1 MMNDATRSRMG
12 RHLTPDEARAMQKKS
27 AESRCK
33 FSRVREELSKALA
46 ETDTR
51 GKTKLEKLVGV
62 VMKEALKGD
71 VRFIELVFRV
81 LGMNDKNQDENENNT
96 LYVEFIESGIKP
108 AHSEQE
114 VIEREH
120 LQEYYN

>member
-12 RHLTPDEARAMQKKS
+12 RKLTPDEARAMQKKS

-33 FSRVREELSKALA
+33 FSRVRDELSKALS

-62 VMKEALKGD
+62 VMKEAMKGD

-81 LGMNDKNQDENENNT
+81 MGMNDKNQQEEPQA
-96 LYVEFIESGIKP
+96 LEIHFIESGIKP

-120 LQEYYN
+120 LQDYYN

>member
-1 MMNDATRSRMG
+1 MMNDATRSQMG
-12 RHLTPDEARAMQKKS
+12 RKLTTDEARAMQKKS

>member
-1 MMNDATRSRMG
+1 MMNEATRTKMG
-12 RHLTPDEARAMQKKS
+12 RTLTTEEARAMQRKS
-27 AESRCK
+27 AEARCK
-33 FSRVREELSKALA
+33 FSRIRDELSKALS

-51 GKTKLEKLVGV
+51 GKTKLEKLIAV

-71 VRFIELVFRV
+71 ARFIELVFRV
-81 LGMNDKNQDENENNT
+81 LGMNDKNQEEQPQA
-96 LYVEFIESGIKP
+96 LEIHFIESGIKP

-120 LQEYYN
+120 LQDYYN

>member
-1 MMNDATRSRMG
+1 MMNDATRTKMG
-12 RHLTPDEARAMQKKS
+12 RTLTTEEARAMQRKS
-27 AESRCK
+27 AEARCK
-33 FSRVREELSKALA
+33 FSRIRDELSKALS

-81 LGMNDKNQDENENNT
+81 LGMNDKNQEET
-96 LYVEFIESGIKP
+96 PQALEIHFVESGIKP

-120 LQEYYN
+120 LQDYYN

>member
-51 GKTKLEKLVGV
+51 GKTNLENLVGV

>member
-1 MMNDATRSRMG
+1 
-12 RHLTPDEARAMQKKS
+12 
-27 AESRCK
+27 
-33 FSRVREELSKALA
+33 
-46 ETDTR
+46 
-51 GKTKLEKLVGV
+51 
-62 VMKEALKGD
+62 MKEALKGD

-120 LQEYYN
+120 LQEYCN

>member
-1 MMNDATRSRMG
+1 MMNDATRTKMG
-12 RHLTPDEARAMQKKS
+12 RTLTTEEARMMQRKS
-27 AESRCK
+27 AEARCK
-33 FSRVREELSKALA
+33 FSRIRDELSKALS

-62 VMKEALKGD
+62 VMKEAMKGD

-81 LGMNDKNQDENENNT
+81 MGMNDKNQQEEPQA
-96 LYVEFIESGIKP
+96 LEIHFIESGIKP

-120 LQEYYN
+120 LQDYYN

>member
-1 MMNDATRSRMG
+1 MMNEATRTKMG
-12 RHLTPDEARAMQKKS
+12 RKLTPDEARSMQKKS

-33 FSRVREELSKALA
+33 FSRVRDELSKALS

-51 GKTKLEKLVGV
+51 GKTKLEKLIAV

>member
-1 MMNDATRSRMG
+1 MMNHATLPMMG
-12 RHLTPDEARAMQKKS
+12 RKLTPDEARAMQKKS

-33 FSRVREELSKALA
+33 FSRVRDELSKALS
-46 ETDTR
+46 ETDSR
-51 GKTKLEKLVGV
+51 GKTKLEKLIAV

-81 LGMNDKNQDENENNT
+81 LGMNDKNQEET
-96 LYVEFIESGIKP
+96 PQALEIHFVESGIKP
-108 AHSEQE
+108 ASSEKE

>member
-1 MMNDATRSRMG
+1 MMNEATRTKMG
-12 RHLTPDEARAMQKKS
+12 RKLTPDEARAMQKKS

-33 FSRVREELSKALA
+33 FSRVRDELAKALS

-51 GKTKLEKLVGV
+51 GKTKLEKLIAV

-71 VRFIELVFRV
+71 ARFIELVFRV
-81 LGMNDKNQDENENNT
+81 LGMNDKQEPEQPQA
-96 LYVEFIESGIKP
+96 LEIHFFESGVKP

-120 LQEYYN
+120 LQDYYN